1 MIELKQISG
10 DFMKEFIKNLKFAWK
25 YSKDQKFKLIKY
37 IICNIIAIIISV
49 IIPILS
55 AKIIVE
61 LTNNQFYQL
70 ILIAIAI
77 FLIENLRNVINYFC
91 RYYSQV
97 IYRESFI
104 NIQTELAKE
113 ILKLDNKLVDET
125 GSGVFIQRL
134 TNDTSRLADI
144 FNVLN
149 MYVSNIITDI
159 GIFGAIFILNKKVFL
174 FLLISITVLYLIEN
188 TRVKKYN
195 EKDKIFR
202 KKQDKISGFIG
213 ELVRGIRD
221 IKMLN
226 AEDSFIKEM
235 HSKIKDLNQ
244 ERYRMQEVD
253 RKFLFARGFSSDL
266 IDLLLII
273 LLVYLII
280 NNELTIASALIIHNY
295 SNRLPSII
303 HYVGILLEKIKDFNL
318 SSSRIFN
325 IINNEEF
332 KKEKFGTTHLSR
344 VNGNFEF
351 KNVDFAYDKELI
363 LKDLCFKVNANETV
377 AFVGKSGAGKTTIF
391 NLICKMY
398 NINKGEIL
406 IDGIN
411 INELDKDSIRGNITI
426 INQNPYIFNFSIRDN
441 LKLVKKDLTE
451 KQMIEACKLACLHD
465 FIMELPNK
473 YDTIIGEG
481 GVNLSGGQKQ
491 RLAIAR
497 ALIQKTEIILF
508 DEATSALDN
517 ETQASI
523 QQAIN
528 NMKNEYTILIIA
540 HRLST
545 IVNCDRILFINDGK
559 IEIEGTHK
567 ELLKKSINYK
577 KLYESEIID
586 KEGI

>member
-1 MIELKQISG
+1 
-10 DFMKEFIKNLKFAWK
+10 MKEFIKNLKFAWK

-37 IICNIIAIIISV
+37 IICNILSIIISI

-70 ILIAIAI
+70 IMIAIAI
-77 FLIENLRNVINYFC
+77 FFIENLRNLIHYFS

-104 NIQTELAKE
+104 NIQTELSKE
-113 ILKLDNKLVDET
+113 ILKLENKIIDET
-125 GSGVFIQRL
+125 GSGSFIQRL
-134 TNDTSRLADI
+134 TNDTSRLADV

-149 MYVSNIITDI
+149 MYLTNIITDI
-159 GIFGAIFILNKKVFL
+159 GIFGAIFLINKKVFL
-174 FLLISITVLYLIEN
+174 FLAISTILLYIIEN

-195 EKDKIFR
+195 EKDKIYR
-202 KKQDKISGFIG
+202 KKHDKVSGFVG

-226 AEDSFIKEM
+226 AEDSFTKEM
-235 HSKIKDLNQ
+235 NNQIIDLNQ
-244 ERYRMQEVD
+244 ERYKMQDVD
-253 RKFLFARGFSSDL
+253 RKFVFLRGFFRDL
-266 IDLLLII
+266 TDLLLIF

-280 NNELTIASALIIHNY
+280 NKELTIASALIIHNY

-303 HYVGILLEKIKDFNL
+303 NYIGMLLEKVKDFNL
-318 SSSRIFN
+318 SSSRIFA
-325 IINNEEF
+325 IINSNEF
-332 KKEKFGTTHLSR
+332 KKEKFGTTHLSK
-344 VNGNFEF
+344 VNGDFEF
-351 KNVDFAYDKELI
+351 KNVDFSYDKEKVLDNI
-363 LKDLCFKVNANETV
+363 SFKINANETV

-426 INQNPYIFNFSIRDN
+426 ISQNPYIFNFSIKEN

-451 KQMIEACKLACLHD
+451 KEMIEACKLACLHD
-465 FIMELPNK
+465 FIMSLPDK

-528 NMKNEYTILIIA
+528 NMKDEYTILIIA

-567 ELLKKSINYK
+567 ELLKKSKNYK

>member
-113 ILKLDNKLVDET
+113 ILKLENKIVDEN

-253 RKFLFARGFSSDL
+253 QFLER
-266 IDLLLII
+266 
-273 LLVYLII
+273 
-280 NNELTIASALIIHNY
+280 
-295 SNRLPSII
+295 
-303 HYVGILLEKIKDFNL
+303 FN
-318 SSSRIFN
+318 
-325 IINNEEF
+325 
-332 KKEKFGTTHLSR
+332 
-344 VNGNFEF
+344 
-351 KNVDFAYDKELI
+351 
-363 LKDLCFKVNANETV
+363 
-377 AFVGKSGAGKTTIF
+377 
-391 NLICKMY
+391 
-398 NINKGEIL
+398 
-406 IDGIN
+406 
-411 INELDKDSIRGNITI
+411 
-426 INQNPYIFNFSIRDN
+426 
-441 LKLVKKDLTE
+441 
-451 KQMIEACKLACLHD
+451 
-465 FIMELPNK
+465 
-473 YDTIIGEG
+473 
-481 GVNLSGGQKQ
+481 
-491 RLAIAR
+491 
-497 ALIQKTEIILF
+497 
-508 DEATSALDN
+508 
-517 ETQASI
+517 
-523 QQAIN
+523 
-528 NMKNEYTILIIA
+528 
-540 HRLST
+540 
-545 IVNCDRILFINDGK
+545 
-559 IEIEGTHK
+559 
-567 ELLKKSINYK
+567 
-577 KLYESEIID
+577 
-586 KEGI
+586 